1 MSKTIDFDAYRAE
14 RADEKIIIKALG
26 EELEL
31 PPSPPLS
38 TMEKLLAL
46 YKQSGSK
53 ATIPE
58 EEVIT
63 MLEALLGKKQYRK
76 LSDGG
81 LTVSEAEWLI
91 QELWKQY
98 NPQQE
103 VKEDDTKNKVA
114 STSQKNGDL

>member
-14 RADEKIIIKALG
+14 KKDENITIKAFG

-38 TMEKLLAL
+38 TMEVLLGL
-46 YKQSGSK
+46 YKK
-53 ATIPE
+53 ASSEATVPE

-63 MLEALLGKKQYRK
+63 MLEALLGKEQYRK

-114 STSQKNGDL
+114 STSQKNGDS

>member
-1 MSKTIDFDAYRAE
+1 MNKTIDFDAYRAE
-14 RADEKIIIKALG
+14 KKDNNIIIKAFG

-38 TMEKLLAL
+38 TMEILLGL
-46 YKQSGSK
+46 YKKTGTE

-91 QELWKQY
+91 KQLWKQY
-98 NPQQE
+98 NPQPE
-103 VKEDDTKNKVA
+103 EDEGDTKNKVA
-114 STSQKNGDL
+114 STSQKNGDS

>member
-14 RADEKIIIKALG
+14 KKDENITIKAFG
-26 EELEL
+26 EKLEL

-38 TMEKLLAL
+38 TMEVLLGL
-46 YKQSGSK
+46 YKKAGSE
-53 ATIPE
+53 ATVPE

-63 MLEALLGKKQYRK
+63 MLEALLGKEQYRK

-98 NPQQE
+98 NPEPE
-103 VKEDDTKNKVA
+103 VKGDTKNKVA
-114 STSQKNGDL
+114 STSQKNGDS

>member
-58 EEVIT
+58 EEVII

-81 LTVSEAEWLI
+81 LTVEEAEWLI
-91 QELWKQY
+91 KELWKQY
-98 NPQQE
+98 NPQP
-103 VKEDDTKNKVA
+103 KEQSDTKNTEA
-114 STSQKNGDL
+114 STSRKNGDL